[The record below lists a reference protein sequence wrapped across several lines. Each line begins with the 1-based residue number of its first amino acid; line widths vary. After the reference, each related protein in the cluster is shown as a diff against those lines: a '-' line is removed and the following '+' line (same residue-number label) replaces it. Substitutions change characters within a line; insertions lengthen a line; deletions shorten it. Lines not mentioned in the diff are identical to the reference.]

1 MTNETLDKISALEKQ
16 FKADNLRAFRTF
28 LHLSQKEFIERYFT
42 SSGQRLISI
51 SKLSMAEHGTLS
63 NIDPLLRRLADLSHM
78 PVEQFALRPEKFT
91 KNLFRFT
98 PGSVTSGTEHSQQER
113 PQSYFETVVKMISN
127 YLADN
132 ILHGRLKPGDK
143 LPSERELVKIFH
155 IKRPA
160 LRDAVKVLVVLGLLD
175 VRQGDGTYISAAPTD
190 FYSTP
195 LSWNLIVGANSTA
208 DVIDL
213 RFLLDEEAAKK
224 AILNATPTDLMGLN
238 NVFLQMQTAYDTQ
251 DIQKY
256 LTLDMEFHL
265 AIARMSKNQLLYNM
279 LLTTHQ
285 LMRNNSTGALVYQ
298 YDIDV
303 SHKNHELILKAIFDK
318 DLNLLKETYF
328 LHKKE
333 ALDRFHRNREAGF
346 QKKPTLSADSE
357 KDYRAGKTEN
367 ETLRD

>member
-1 MTNETLDKISALEKQ
+1 MTNETLDKISTLEKQ

-42 SSGQRLISI
+42 GGGQRLISI
-51 SKLSMAEHGTLS
+51 SKLSMAEHGNLS
-63 NIDPLLRRLADLSHM
+63 DIDPLLRRLADLCHM
-78 PVEQFALRPEKFT
+78 PVEQFALPPEKFT

-98 PGSVTSGTEHSQQER
+98 PDSVTFGAVRGLQER
-113 PQSYFETVVKMISN
+113 QQSYFETVVKMISN

-132 ILHGRLKPGDK
+132 ILYGRMKPGDK

-175 VRQGDGTYISAAPTD
+175 VRQGDGTYISATPTD
-190 FYSTP
+190 FYATP
-195 LSWNLIVGANSTA
+195 LSWNLIIGAGSTA
-208 DVIDL
+208 EVIDL

-224 AILNATPTDLMGLN
+224 AILNATPTDLMELN

-256 LTLDMEFHL
+256 LTLDMDFHL
-265 AIARMSKNQLLYNM
+265 AIAKISKNQLLYNM

-285 LMRNNSTGALVYQ
+285 LMRNNSIGALVYQ
-298 YDIDV
+298 YDIDI
-303 SHKNHELILKAIFDK
+303 SHKNHKLILKAIFDK
-318 DLNLLKETYF
+318 DFALLKETYF

-346 QKKPTLSADSE
+346 QNKPTAA
-357 KDYRAGKTEN
+357 AGSVNDCCGRKTEQ
-367 ETLRD
+367 DIIVG